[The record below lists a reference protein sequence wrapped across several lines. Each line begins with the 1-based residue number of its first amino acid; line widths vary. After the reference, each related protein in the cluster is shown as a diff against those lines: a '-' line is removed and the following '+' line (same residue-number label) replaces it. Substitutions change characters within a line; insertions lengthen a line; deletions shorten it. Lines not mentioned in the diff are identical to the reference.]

1 METTK
6 LSSKGQIVL
15 PRSIRNARNL
25 QPGTEFSVEETAEG
39 ILLRP
44 LKPFATTSAD
54 QVFGSLRYAG
64 KAKTVEQMHEAVRVE
79 ARRRR

>member
-44 LKPFATTSAD
+44 LKPFARTSTD

-64 KAKTVEQMHEAVRVE
+64 KAKTVAQMHEAVLAE